1 MLLATHPTSS
11 LAPEPAIVAPPR
23 RAECRQWSGG
33 TVRVLELDPDLLE
46 GLDAESAARARA
58 HAVASTIVLDT
69 GHWTPP
75 EAEQCQQVLGL
86 LVLEGLITRCVTI
99 NGVLCP
105 ELLGEGDVLRPWDG
119 PVELAGRRTATS
131 WRVLQPVTM
140 AVLGA
145 RFVDTT
151 RRWPSISNA
160 LLRRA
165 VDRSRWLA
173 SQTAIPQIRRA
184 DDRLRLLFGDLA
196 ARWGRVTP
204 DGVVLPLPLTNQ
216 FIAQLTCLRRPTVS
230 STMTR
235 LAETGEI
242 VRRPGSGFLLNL
254 DDDAAEAGQCPSVR
268 AAAA

>member
-11 LAPEPAIVAPPR
+11 TRPQPAIAAPPR

-46 GLDAESAARARA
+46 GLDAESAAVARA
-58 HAVASTIVLDT
+58 HAVANTMVLDT

-75 EAEQCQQVLGL
+75 EAARCEQVLGL
-86 LVLEGLITRCVTI
+86 LVLEGLIARCVTI

-105 ELLGEGDVLRPWDG
+105 ELLGQGDVLRPWDA
-119 PVELAGRRTATS
+119 PAELADRRSATS
-131 WRVLQPVTM
+131 WRVLKPVTM
-140 AVLGA
+140 AVLGP

-151 RRWPSISNA
+151 RRWPSINNA
-160 LLRRA
+160 LLSRA
-165 VDRSRWLA
+165 IDRSRWLA

-204 DGVVLPLPLTNQ
+204 HGVVLPLPLTNQ
-216 FIAQLTCLRRPTVS
+216 FLAQLTCLRRPTVS

-242 VRRPGSGFLLNL
+242 VRRPGTGFLLNL
-254 DDDAAEAGQCPSVR
+254 AEDAAELEPCPSVR
-268 AAAA
+268 AAA